1 MVMKLNTLKYFMR
14 DAANSLKRNKTLSI
28 SSATT
33 VMATLFILG
42 IFLLVML
49 NVRLGI
55 LDVESRLEIQVF
67 LQKNI
72 TAEQKTALE
81 EKIKENSNIKSYTF
95 ETQEMAIKKLEVQF
109 GKDYKYLMEGFEK
122 DNPLPESYIIKAD
135 KPENVSKIV
144 SSISPLGG
152 IEQIKDGKEIVDKL
166 IAATNAL
173 KWVGLGLFIILIGVS
188 LFLIGNTIKIAVFSR
203 RREIGIMKFI
213 GATDWFIRWPFIMEG
228 AVIGILGALGA
239 DILLYLGYKYLITK
253 IQKALIISTLLQ
265 PGYILISL
273 LPYFLIL
280 GLIIGCIGSIISIK
294 KFLDV

>member
-1 MVMKLNTLKYFMR
+1 MKLNTLKYFMR

>member
-1 MVMKLNTLKYFMR
+1 MKINTIKHFIK

-55 LDVESRLEIQVF
+55 IDVESRIEVKVF
-67 LQKNI
+67 LKKNI
-72 TAEQKTALE
+72 TEEQKSTLE
-81 EKIKENSNIKSYTF
+81 EKIKEDKNVKSYSF
-95 ETQEMAIKKLEVQF
+95 ETKEMALKKYQDQL
-109 GKDYKYLMEGFEK
+109 GKDYKYLIEGYEK
-122 DNPLPESYIIKAD
+122 NNPLPESYIIKAD
-135 KPENVSKIV
+135 KPESVSKIV
-144 SSISPLGG
+144 SSISSLSG
-152 IEQIKDGKEIVDKL
+152 IEEIKDGKEIVDKI

-173 KWVGLGLFIILIGVS
+173 KWVGIGLFILLIGVS

-228 AVIGILGALGA
+228 AVIGIAGALGA
-239 DILLYLGYKYLITK
+239 DILLYIGYKYLITK
-253 IQKALIISTLLQ
+253 FQKTMIISTLLQ
-265 PGYILISL
+265 PGYILSSL
-273 LPYFLIL
+273 LPGFILL
-280 GLIIGCIGSIISIK
+280 GLVIGCIGSIISIK

>member
-1 MVMKLNTLKYFMR
+1 MKINTLKHFIK
-14 DAANSLKRNKTLSI
+14 DAGNSLKRNKTLSL

-55 LDVESRLEIQVF
+55 LDVESRIEVQVF
-67 LQKNI
+67 LKKNI
-72 TAEQKTALE
+72 TEEQKNALE
-81 EKIKENSNIKSYTF
+81 EKIKNDENVKSYTF
-95 ETQEMAIKKLEVQF
+95 ETKEMALKKYQNQL
-109 GKDYKYLMEGFEK
+109 GKDYKYLIEGYEK
-122 DNPLPESYIIKAD
+122 NNPLPESYIIKAD
-135 KPENVSKIV
+135 KPESVSKIV
-144 SSISPLGG
+144 STISPLSG
-152 IEQIKDGKEIVDKL
+152 IEEIKDGKEIVDK
-166 IAATNAL
+166 IITATNAL
-173 KWVGLGLFIILIGVS
+173 KWIGIGLFILLIGVS

-228 AVIGILGALGA
+228 AVIGIAGALGA
-239 DILLYLGYKYLITK
+239 DILLYIGYKYLITK
-253 IQKALIISTLLQ
+253 FQKTMILSTLLQ
-265 PGYILISL
+265 PGYILTSL
-273 LPYFLIL
+273 LPGFILL